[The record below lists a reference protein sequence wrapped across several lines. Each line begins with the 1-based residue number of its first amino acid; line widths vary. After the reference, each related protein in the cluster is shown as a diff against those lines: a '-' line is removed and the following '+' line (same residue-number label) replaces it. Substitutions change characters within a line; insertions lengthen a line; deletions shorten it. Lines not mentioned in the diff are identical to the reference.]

1 MREIGLSFNDFTI
14 TKVGLTELLEK
25 CPKLVEIAS
34 DENKIP
40 KEIRHQLNK
49 RKNITNDDDSDDSYD
64 DSSDDD
70 DDDEEEGDDDDSYDD
85 DDDDDDD
92 SEDDEEEYNEINL
105 Y

>member
-49 RKNITNDDDSDDSYD
+49 RKNITNDDDSEDSYDSYD

-85 DDDDDDD
+85 DD